1 MVCLNGLGKEIEVS
15 TKRTMGARFVSAG
28 QARIAFHVGV
38 ENRREFVRKRVLFV
52 QRLLPRLIHVLC
64 PARIESRKVY
74 TNPAVVTAQPRRKR
88 VWQSHAEPLL
98 TEARKSGVRT
108 SLHGRQIAN

>member
-1 MVCLNGLGKEIEVS
+1 MGTGLIS
-15 TKRTMGARFVSAG
+15 TGETRVTL
-28 QARIAFHVGV
+28 HVGV
-38 ENRREFVRKRVLFV
+38 ENCREFVRKRVLFV